1 MRPTQKFSDEY
12 LERCRDMSPAEI
24 AQFLED
30 FMRSHCGRP
39 ATSKLISLK
48 VPEDL
53 LGAFRTQ
60 AKLAGVPY
68 QSQIKRLMRS
78 WVDDASTRGAN

>member
-1 MRPTQKFSDEY
+1 
-12 LERCRDMSPAEI
+12 MSAAEI

-30 FMRSHCGRP
+30 FMRLHGGRP

-53 LGAFRTQ
+53 LGAFRAQ

-78 WVDDASTRGAN
+78 WVDHASTREGD